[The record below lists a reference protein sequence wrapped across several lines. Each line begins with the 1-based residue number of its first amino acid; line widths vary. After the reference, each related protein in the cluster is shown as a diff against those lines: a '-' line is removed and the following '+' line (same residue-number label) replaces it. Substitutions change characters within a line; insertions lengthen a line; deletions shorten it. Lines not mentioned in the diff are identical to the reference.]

1 MGAVR
6 RVPAPTRDVYVVRK
20 MDGDRVFDS
29 FGQDT
34 NTFSDCFIG
43 VEDLPREMI
52 GGAQVVVM
60 GTLGLAYPQTG
71 AAMREAMAICKTTDT
86 LALVDVN
93 WRPVFWNNPEAAKKD
108 ILPFTLEADI
118 VKITDDEAEW
128 LFDIDRKS
136 ALKNPSLVRSSCT
149 AVYYTCMRVAHD
161 KLHSG
166 LPKCN
171 CKHPSQSSFRCH
183 NTA

>member
-1 MGAVR
+1 MMNTTEDAHVAPWHLITSRTVPSGRGVDMGAVR
-6 RVPAPTRDVYVVRK
+6 RAPEPTRDVYVVRK

-34 NTFSDCFIG
+34 NTFSDCFIR
-43 VEDLPREMI
+43 VEDLPKEMI

-71 AAMREAMAICKTTDT
+71 AAMREAMAICKKTDT
-86 LALVDVN
+86 IVLVDVN
-93 WRPVFWNNPEAAKKD
+93 WRPVFWNDPEAAKKD

-136 ALKNPSLVRSSCT
+136 ALKNPSLVRSSRNS
-149 AVYYTCMRVAHD
+149 V
-161 KLHSG
+161 
-166 LPKCN
+166 
-171 CKHPSQSSFRCH
+171 
-183 NTA
+183 